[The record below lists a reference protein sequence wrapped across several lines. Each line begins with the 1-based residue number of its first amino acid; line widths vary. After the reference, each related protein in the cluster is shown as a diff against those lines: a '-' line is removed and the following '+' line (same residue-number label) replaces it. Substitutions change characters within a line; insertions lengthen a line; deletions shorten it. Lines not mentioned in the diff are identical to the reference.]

1 MKVRLPGILVMAAL
15 IGGGDSVHAA
25 PAGEV
30 RIAPEDCRRLVQ
42 HRPDSDV
49 AFTPGVD
56 VRGNAVAPADQPGQS
71 RVAAPDVV
79 VHQLTVDLLRRS
91 GVPAASPLT
100 PRGQATVGSPTYHI
114 ASGRM
119 TYTGPPLP
127 PPTP

>member
-42 HRPDSDV
+42 HRPDPDV
-49 AFTPGVD
+49 AYTPGVD

-71 RVAAPDVV
+71 RVAAPDV
-79 VHQLTVDLLRRS
+79 RS
-91 GVPAASPLT
+91 EEHTSELQSLMRISYAVFCLKKKKHDQQIENKI
-100 PRGQATVGSPTYHI
+100 R
-114 ASGRM
+114 
-119 TYTGPPLP
+119 
-127 PPTP
+127 